1 MRVRTQSSR
10 TPVSAAT
17 GDMFFAVD
25 RTGSFTYVS
34 PPFARILGYPSDEL
48 RGQNVIN
55 FIQPGDRARQMR
67 AMAAW
72 QREPG
77 LPWHAESRWICGD
90 GERILRFTLWH
101 DKQHDLIYC
110 AGQEVTAGRAAQE
123 RAALQR
129 VAALVAQGT
138 PPGEVFQAVTAELRA
153 LLGVAA
159 CVLARYESDGTATI
173 LSDNVDIG
181 TGLAPGTVLRF
192 VTGTAGAMVRESASA
207 VANGDVTEL
216 PSPLRERAERL
227 GVTEAVKVP
236 VMVDGQVWGY
246 LSASWRDIAPPEV
259 ESRMTRFTEL
269 VTMAINNADGRTR
282 LDASLERLAEY
293 AEEEAALRRVA
304 TAVAAGAPTTEVF
317 DAVTVELRRLL
328 DIESAVLER
337 FEDDGMA
344 TVVALCDP
352 QGLLSGDGKIGSRLS
367 TENGNLVAKVRRSN
381 RAELLGSYDDESSLV
396 ITELGGAGL
405 MGAVG
410 VPVKVAGVQWGMAA
424 VAWRRPVTRDLES
437 RLAEFTGLLSIA
449 IGNADSRERLAA
461 SRLRVITAAD
471 QARQRIERDL
481 HDGVQQRLVTLGLD
495 LQELGEREVTPGDLK
510 RISKGLRV
518 AMEELREIASGIHP
532 LVLRQHGLDRALRRL
547 ARRAGISIRLDLRLS
562 GRLPEPVEIAA
573 YYVVSELVT
582 NAAKHAGVDAV
593 NVELE
598 AVADELSITVRDAG
612 VGGATSARGT
622 GLTGL
627 RDRVEALGGTMEV
640 ESPSG
645 KGTSVRARI
654 PLAGSQGLSPHV
666 FGDNQ

>member
-1 MRVRTQSSR
+1 MRARTQSSR
-10 TPVSAAT
+10 APVSAAT
-17 GDMFFAVD
+17 GDMFFTVD
-25 RTGSFTYVS
+25 KSGSFAYVS
-34 PPFARILGYPSDEL
+34 PPFARLLGYPPDEL
-48 RGQNVIN
+48 PGRSVVD
-55 FIQPGDRARQMR
+55 FIQPSDRERQIR
-67 AMAAW
+67 AMEAW
-72 QREPG
+72 QRDPG

-90 GERILRFTLWH
+90 GERILRFTLWYDKRH
-101 DKQHDLIYC
+101 DAIYC

-138 PPGEVFQAVTAELRA
+138 TPSEVFRAVTTELRA

-159 CVLARYESDGTATI
+159 CVLARFEPDGTATI
-173 LSDNVDIG
+173 LSDSVDIG
-181 TGLAPGTVLRF
+181 AGLAQGTVLYYL
-192 VTGTAGAMVRESASA
+192 TGSPGAVVRESAST

-216 PSPLRERAERL
+216 PSPLRERAQRL
-227 GVTEAVKVP
+227 GVTGAVKVP

-259 ESRMTRFTEL
+259 ESRMARFTEL
-269 VTMAINNADGRTR
+269 VTMAINTADGRTR
-282 LDASLERLAEY
+282 LDASLERLAVY

-337 FEDDGMA
+337 FEDDGTA

-352 QGLLSGDGKIGSRLS
+352 QSLLTGDGKIGSRLS

-381 RAELLGSYDDESSLV
+381 RTELLGSYDDESSLV
-396 ITELGGAGL
+396 ITELGGAGV

-410 VPVKVAGVQWGMAA
+410 VPVKVAGAPWGMAA
-424 VAWRRPVTRDLES
+424 VAWRWPVTRDLES
-437 RLAEFTGLLSIA
+437 RLAEFTELLSIA

-461 SRLRVITAAD
+461 SRLRLITAAD

-481 HDGVQQRLVTLGLD
+481 HDGVQQRLLTLGLD
-495 LQELGEREVTPGDLK
+495 IQELGEREVTPGDLK
-510 RISKGLRV
+510 RISKGLQV

-532 LVLRQHGLDRALRRL
+532 LALRQHGLERALRKL
-547 ARRAGISIRLDLRLS
+547 ARRARISIRLDLQLP
-562 GRLPEPVEIAA
+562 GRLPESVEIAG

-593 NVELE
+593 DVELE
-598 AVADELSITVRDAG
+598 AEADELSITVRDHG
-612 VGGATSARGT
+612 LGGATSAKGT

-640 ESPSG
+640 DSPPG
-645 KGTSVRARI
+645 KGTTVRARI
-654 PLAGSQGLSPHV
+654 PLA
-666 FGDNQ
+666 